1 MRWLTAKAWRLLGSR
16 KGQGVVEYGL
26 ILMLIV
32 VVIIVSALGT
42 IGDKAAKPLNET
54 AHAPMASGN

>member
-1 MRWLTAKAWRLLGSR
+1 MRWLTANVWRLLGSR
-16 KGQGVVEYGL
+16 KGQGIVEYGL

-42 IGDKAAKPLNET
+42 IGDKTAKPLNE
-54 AHAPMASGN
+54 AARALVASGN